1 MIPYLE
7 IPSLHLFGPLE
18 VHVFGRL
25 LTLGPVDIHAFGVLV
40 AIGILVG
47 AGRTRYRA
55 RQLGLS
61 DVETASMIT
70 WVVVIGFVVAHLFA
84 VVAYQPDRLRE
95 LDFGGKVSLL
105 LDPRRGLSSFGGF
118 LGALIALLVFSR
130 NNRYPLFPAADSLLF
145 GLIYGWLFGRLGCYS
160 AHDHPGRFTDFFLA
174 VPYPEGTRHDL
185 GFDEALGVEQ
195 VAVGPR
201 AGAVLGG
208 TEEDH
213 GTRRSHQQDPLG
225 TGGPMAPGVRP
236 LTVHLEPVR
245 SVLGRADPQPPRRE
259 GSDERLDHRRL
270 AHTRR
275 ADERDDE
282 RADRHR
288 S

>member
-185 GFDEALGVEQ
+185 GFDEALFAGVL
-195 VAVGPR
+195 VIAFTLLARRFRPPGFYATITCLIYGPLRFGLDFLR
-201 AGAVLGG
+201 AKDVPGADPRYLGLTPAQYGALGVFIAGIVFAVL
-208 TEEDH
+208 
-213 GTRRSHQQDPLG
+213 
-225 TGGPMAPGVRP
+225 
-236 LTVHLEPVR
+236 TVQKH
-245 SVLGRADPQPPRRE
+245 RA
-259 GSDERLDHRRL
+259 
-270 AHTRR
+270 AVAAYA
-275 ADERDDE
+275 ADQ
-282 RADRHR
+282 AK
-288 S
+288 STK